1 MSQQNQRKGL
11 IFTLAAVLTGGV
23 LVAGTMIYTLLK
35 ATETPSNTAS
45 TTSLDTSI
53 PIPNLSEAPVETS
66 PSATSEPTE
75 NTSPVLAQ
83 QKQQSIPSPKTNL
96 NKKNLGG
103 VNLANKD
110 LRRMNLHKAQM
121 GGANLANSNLS
132 GVDLSGAN
140 LGGANLSKAN
150 LTNANLSNT
159 DLRGANLS
167 SANLKG
173 ANLDDAYTDGANL
186 NGAIL
191 P

>member
-11 IFTLAAVLTGGV
+11 IFTLAAVLTGAV
-23 LVAGTMIYTLLK
+23 LVAGTMVYILLK
-35 ATETPSNTAS
+35 TTETPPNLASSTSSDTAS
-45 TTSLDTSI
+45 SI
-53 PIPNLSEAPVETS
+53 STINPNLSEAPVETLPTATNTPVPKAQLKE
-66 PSATSEPTE
+66 PS
-75 NTSPVLAQ
+75 TSP
-83 QKQQSIPSPKTNL
+83 PKTNL
-96 NKKNLGG
+96 SNKNLGG

-110 LRRMNLHKAQM
+110 LRNMNLQKAQM
-121 GGANLANSNLS
+121 GGSNLANSNLS

-186 NGAIL
+186 NGAIM